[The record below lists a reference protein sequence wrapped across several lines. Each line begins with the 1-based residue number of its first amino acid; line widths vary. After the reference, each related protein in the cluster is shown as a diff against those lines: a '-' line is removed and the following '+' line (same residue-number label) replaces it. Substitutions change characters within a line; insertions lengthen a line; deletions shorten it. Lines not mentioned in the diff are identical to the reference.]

1 MRTFVLA
8 ALTAAGFLGLARP
21 ASAQYVQPQWNQLGS
36 PVCPSNYDFYNGV
49 CMPFEQTP
57 RGQRYYGGGGY
68 YGRGSAVVPPRWNR
82 RGSAVCPE
90 NFDYV
95 AGACR

>member
-1 MRTFVLA
+1 MKALA
-8 ALTAAGFLGLARP
+8 MIALGVTIFATT
-21 ASAQYVQPQWNQLGS
+21 ASAQYVQPQWNHLGS
-36 PVCPSNYDFYNGV
+36 PVCPSGYDFYNGV

-68 YGRGSAVVPPRWNR
+68 RYGPSVVPPRWNR

-90 NFDYV
+90 NYDYV
-95 AGACR
+95 GGACRSRF